1 MPDKTLILLRKELH
15 AHPEVSN
22 KEKET
27 SKRIKQFVSQF
38 KPDQLIE
45 NLGGFGLLFTY
56 DSGNPGPEVLFRCD
70 MDALPIH
77 ETNGFIH
84 KSCFDNIAHKC
95 GHDGHM
101 VIMSGLAKSLFQKK
115 PEKGKVFL
123 LFQPAEETGEGALK
137 VLNDSNF
144 KDINPDYV
152 FALHNLP
159 GYSKNQIII
168 KDSTFSSSVS
178 SMIIKL
184 EGKTAHA
191 AEPEHGINPSL
202 AISKIID
209 EFEKL
214 NTNNPKEDDFVVITS
229 IFCKIGSKAYGTAA
243 GRGEIHFTLRT
254 WSQQNMDRL
263 KDKLVSIID
272 SLAKNHLLKYSID
285 WIQDFQSTKNDIEV
299 NAIIRNAARLNGLD
313 IFEKQE
319 PFKWGEDFGIFTQK
333 YKGAMFGLGA
343 GNDTPAL
350 HNPDYDFPDKLIP
363 TGINMFRSI
372 INQICNK

>member
-1 MPDKTLILLRKELH
+1 MSDETLILLRKELH
-15 AHPEVSN
+15 AHPEVST
-22 KEKET
+22 KEEET
-27 SKRIKQFVSQF
+27 SRRIKQFISQF
-38 KPDQLIE
+38 KPDQVIE
-45 NLGGFGLLFTY
+45 NLGGFGLLFIY
-56 DSGNPGPEVLFRCD
+56 DSGNPGTEVLCRCD

-77 ETNGFIH
+77 ETNEFKH

-101 VIMSGLAKSLFQKK
+101 VIMSGLAKSLFQNKL
-115 PEKGKVFL
+115 EKGKVFL

-137 VLNDSNF
+137 VLNDSKF

-152 FALHNLP
+152 FALHNIP
-159 GYSKNQIII
+159 GYSENQIII
-168 KDSTFSSSVS
+168 KENTFSSSVS

-191 AEPEHGINPSL
+191 SEPEHGINPSF
-202 AISKIID
+202 AIAKIID

-214 NTNNPKEDDFVVITS
+214 NTNNPKKDDFVVITP
-229 IFCKIGSKAYGTAA
+229 IFCQIGSKAYGTAA
-243 GRGEIHFTLRT
+243 GKGEVHFTIRT
-254 WSQQNMDRL
+254 WSQQNMDIL
-263 KDKLVSIID
+263 KAKLVSIIK
-272 SLAKNHLLKYSID
+272 SLAKTYLLKYSID
-285 WIQDFQSTKNDIEV
+285 WIQDFQATKNDIEA
-299 NAIIRNAARLNGLD
+299 NEIIRNAARLNGFD
-313 IFEKQE
+313 IFETQE

-372 INQICNK
+372 IDQICKK